1 MLAILGKTNLGFRKN
16 GGKNEHSM
24 IEIAFTHSFQLFF
37 NTENRLT
44 TMHLLLVLLLLAT
57 VLGCTKAVKVA
68 IVGAG
73 IGAASTA
80 LHLRELIPDDLDID
94 V

>member
-1 MLAILGKTNLGFRKN
+1 MRRFL
-16 GGKNEHSM
+16 
-24 IEIAFTHSFQLFF
+24 
-37 NTENRLT
+37 
-44 TMHLLLVLLLLAT
+44 LLLLA
-57 VLGCTKAVKVA
+57 VLGCARAVKVA
-68 IVGAG
+68 IVGGG

>member
-1 MLAILGKTNLGFRKN
+1 MR
-16 GGKNEHSM
+16 
-24 IEIAFTHSFQLFF
+24 
-37 NTENRLT
+37 R
-44 TMHLLLVLLLLAT
+44 LLVLILAT
-57 VLGCTKAVKVA
+57 FLGCTRAVKVA
-68 IVGAG
+68 IVGGG